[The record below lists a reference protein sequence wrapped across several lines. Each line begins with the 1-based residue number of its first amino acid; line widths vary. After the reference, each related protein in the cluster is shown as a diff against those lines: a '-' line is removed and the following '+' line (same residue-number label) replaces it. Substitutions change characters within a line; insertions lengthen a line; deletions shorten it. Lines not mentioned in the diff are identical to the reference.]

1 MSPPLLC
8 TQEDKAAEE
17 SPLRI
22 LAETPDSFEKHI
34 RSILQRSVENPAF
47 LKYGIWGV
55 WVWGTG
61 PARFH
66 TRRVSRRQSAVSCG
80 TFPRGRRGEG
90 PGKDGK
96 AGKEGRRPPGLSPCG
111 GNPAGR
117 SCDRDAAPPPG
128 ESLQLLSR
136 ATQVFRE
143 QYVLKQD
150 LAKEEIQRR

>member
-34 RSILQRSVENPAF
+34 RSILQRSVANPAF

-55 WVWGTG
+55 WVWGTV
-61 PARFH
+61 PPVFILAVC
-66 TRRVSRRQSAVSCG
+66 RVVRPLSRAAPFRVG
-80 TFPRGRRGEG
+80 GWGRGEV

-96 AGKEGRRPPGLSPCG
+96 AGKEGRRPPWPE
-111 GNPAGR
+111 P
-117 SCDRDAAPPPG
+117 
-128 ESLQLLSR
+128 
-136 ATQVFRE
+136 V
-143 QYVLKQD
+143 
-150 LAKEEIQRR
+150 RRKPR